1 MIWKQVNVKHDIT
14 EINPIIF
21 DDVDVQKRSS
31 SPASLG
37 SESENVIAEKQSS
50 VTSQATGQLKWVKNN
65 KASNK
70 RQKITE
76 APSSNTEILRK
87 LTETLMNEEKE
98 DSEEDVF
105 GKYVA
110 SELKGLNMRQKRLA
124 KNEITNILN
133 RLALE
138 QFDNE
143 MTLLDFSRM

>member
-1 MIWKQVNVKHDIT
+1 M
-14 EINPIIF
+14 
-21 DDVDVQKRSS
+21 
-31 SPASLG
+31 
-37 SESENVIAEKQSS
+37 
-50 VTSQATGQLKWVKNN
+50 KNN
-65 KASNK
+65 KATNK

-76 APSSNTEILRK
+76 APFSTTEILRK
-87 LTETLMNEEKE
+87 LTETLMKEEKE
-98 DSEEDVF
+98 DSEGDVF

-143 MTLLDFSRM
+143 MTLLDKFQ